1 MEDLILRE
9 SWLVGSLSDFFP
21 LYLLTCTWHFRFFP
35 WVIGW
40 FRFLCL
46 LDKHNFFFL
55 IYFWRY
61 VVLILFIAIELL
73 TSQQMFSRKK
83 PGSKKT
89 PQIFPNF
96 YSIGRS
102 LFVSTFSGFGKFFQS
117 FENLS
122 RKSILSNKTISYLH
136 DLQQICTSS
145 PKALKISSNHGVV
158 WVLFIMTTPWFDKN
172 VICIAFQWWW
182 SYIATYMRMF
192 LSYFMSRK
200 SNWLKDSWKDVGRG
214 SFVSY
219 AQIRVPTYSNYLYQF
234 RNYCVLHTYP
244 RFLTASFPKQS
255 WKSTSL
261 FRPN

>member
-1 MEDLILRE
+1 
-9 SWLVGSLSDFFP
+9 
-21 LYLLTCTWHFRFFP
+21 
-35 WVIGW
+35 
-40 FRFLCL
+40 
-46 LDKHNFFFL
+46 
-55 IYFWRY
+55 
-61 VVLILFIAIELL
+61 
-73 TSQQMFSRKK
+73 MFSRKK
-83 PGSKKT
+83 PGSQKK
-89 PQIFPNF
+89 PPNF
-96 YSIGRS
+96 SKFLFNRKKFVC
-102 LFVSTFSGFGKFFQS
+102 LFVSTFSGFGNFFQS

-200 SNWLKDSWKDVGRG
+200 SNWLKDSWKDVGRS

-219 AQIRVPTYSNYLYQF
+219 AQIRVPTYSNYIS
-234 RNYCVLHTYP
+234 VP
-244 RFLTASFPKQS
+244 V
-255 WKSTSL
+255 
-261 FRPN
+261 